1 VTERRIVR
9 EAGDQEQPQLS
20 GILKGGKL
28 WKNCSDSSS
37 VDTASSPASDEGESS
52 ALVRRSVRFSE
63 EDEDGA
69 EKDYLDKDQRAVTIE
84 EVRQEEPQQQKEL
97 NLTLRLGSVLL
108 NSDNLP
114 PNSAVRQLF
123 PDSKA
128 QKRLLS
134 ITDDSVSYDGR
145 ELKTAGISGGGSN
158 SDDELSRGS
167 SSTIRRTIERN
178 ALRRSLLRYSDPM
191 ATTSRR
197 RSVPNKEE
205 NSLVERIKLLTC
217 DIDDEPSRR
226 SESPHNQMRQYGLVG
241 RERCHSESGKDF
253 QQPLQ
258 VMQDNSCCWLMV
270 DPPRGSIKI
279 AAARKQ
285 FQIGE
290 RETPPDGSASAS
302 VNTAVAADGTV
313 YSLDDID
320 EVLANECVCPPDL
333 QQHQQPPD
341 ILATVQQQQDE
352 LAMFV
357 QRDLGRMER
366 LKKRYSLTEEDD
378 QDDYGFSRRP
388 SVRGIKPRFGST
400 TEIIQQI
407 QLQLQPPPLANPSR
421 VGSHVT
427 WPYAPESTSSST
439 SSPVLS
445 PTEGHPPR
453 RRTQPPIPI
462 RANSHQMPMLQE
474 DPYYTTVPAHDY
486 RYVEY
491 ANGATYVY
499 ASSYP
504 ARNDMLPYSESPP
517 TRYLPAP
524 GGTLPP
530 PQRRAPVVYP
540 PYAAAPPQAA
550 VGGRPRP
557 HYRSDSPQRAAY
569 YYPPPQQQQQHYYAA
584 SPYQQQ
590 QQYQQQ
596 GKYPAALPPPP
607 QHQGDLPSP
616 SAAMVR
622 TLSPVPADSPTRSV
636 LKFERGAPEG
646 ASASPGF
653 PQQDYYTATRAGVV
667 PVDAEQPPPNSQQQH
682 QNQQQNSSVY
692 YAMNV

>member
-1 VTERRIVR
+1 MR
-9 EAGDQEQPQLS
+9 EAGGDQEQPQLS

-69 EKDYLDKDQRAVTIE
+69 EKDLYLEQDQRDGRVVIIE
-84 EVRQEEPQQQKEL
+84 EARQEEPPIQQQKEL

-134 ITDDSVSYDGR
+134 ITDDLISYDSR
-145 ELKTAGISGGGSN
+145 ELKSAGISGGGSN

-167 SSTIRRTIERN
+167 SSSIRRTIERN

-205 NSLVERIKLLTC
+205 NSLVERIKQLTC
-217 DIDDEPSRR
+217 DIDDEPGRR
-226 SESPHNQMRQYGLVG
+226 SESPHNQMRHHGLVG

-279 AAARKQ
+279 AATRKQ

-302 VNTAVAADGTV
+302 INTAVAADGTV

-320 EVLANECVCPPDL
+320 EVLAAECVCPPDL
-333 QQHQQPPD
+333 QQYQQPPD
-341 ILATVQQQQDE
+341 ILATVQQQPCE
-352 LAMFV
+352 LETFV
-357 QRDLGRMER
+357 ERGHGRMER

-407 QLQLQPPPLANPSR
+407 QLQLQPPPLANPAR

-462 RANSHQMPMLQE
+462 RTNSQMPMLQE
-474 DPYYTTVPAHDY
+474 DPYYTTVPANDY

-491 ANGATYVY
+491 VNGAAYVY

-504 ARNDMLPYSESPP
+504 TRNDMLPYSESPP

-540 PYAAAPPQAA
+540 PYATAPPQQ
-550 VGGRPRP
+550 VGGRPRS
-557 HYRSDSPQRAAY
+557 HYRSDSPQRAY
-569 YYPPPQQQQQHYYAA
+569 YYAQPQGQPTHYYAPA
-584 SPYQQQ
+584 P
-590 QQYQQQ
+590 YQQQ

-607 QHQGDLPSP
+607 QHADLPSP
-616 SAAMVR
+616 SAALVR
-622 TLSPVPADSPTRSV
+622 TLSPVPADSPTRNL

-667 PVDAEQPPPNSQQQH
+667 PADADQPPPTSQH
-682 QNQQQNSSVY
+682 QTQQQNSSVY